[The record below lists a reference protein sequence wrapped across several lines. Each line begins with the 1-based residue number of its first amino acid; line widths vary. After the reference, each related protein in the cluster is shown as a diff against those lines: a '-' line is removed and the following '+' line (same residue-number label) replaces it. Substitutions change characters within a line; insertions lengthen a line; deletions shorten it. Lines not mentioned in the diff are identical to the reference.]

1 MCFENFV
8 QVIQP
13 DNGTFTAL
21 SSLIEE
27 VSSEESEQTLINHYW
42 LDRYHVLHY
51 TYNFAKHVVMSPT
64 RFDIYVDRY
73 MDTVKVVHFLGVKPW
88 PRGLRSAQKT
98 LGCCAAGAS
107 VKPDFSR
114 AARCARTLSSRAALC
129 ARTLLSRAAL

>member
-1 MCFENFV
+1 VENFL

-88 PRGLRSAQKT
+88 LCSRDHDCMRHVT
-98 LGCCAAGAS
+98 YYAGPSNMYLYDLWWTMFESMCEEGPIACVS
-107 VKPDFSR
+107 
-114 AARCARTLSSRAALC
+114 
-129 ARTLLSRAAL
+129 